1 MNDDRLLDLRYWIEL
16 LSRHRWLILG
26 CVSGVASIAAF
37 FSLQLTPIY
46 LSSST
51 LYFAAP
57 QVKTLTFEDIYTQ
70 DRMRPQERM
79 LTRMEIIRSAPV
91 LERAVRDLEERGLLD
106 FDEAEPPRK
115 ETWATRVLDLL
126 SLQEEE
132 PESVEVTP
140 DIRRNRY
147 VRRLKRHLEF
157 ESIGTSDS
165 FLKVGVR
172 DENPRGAAVLANAIT
187 DAYVESSRDMLVK
200 GADEAVAW
208 LESKLEEQQA
218 RLVKAEENLRKYA
231 SAGSVNVDDASQ
243 LVIRE
248 LTLLQ
253 EGLMSIRL
261 RIMAEES
268 RQVVAGAAPQ
278 DGVDSPTTAP
288 AMDVNADVAAALRAR
303 VRTDL
308 INTTVELDQLKQR
321 LGDRH
326 PDVIAAMDKKKRLEA
341 QLASMP
347 PPSLLDPATMN
358 PSDPTARVPVEM
370 LRAQERLLSENL
382 DKALKAISAEGE
394 KGTKAEIYRREVEI
408 QRKIYGEMLN
418 RKNEIILSA
427 KLDSAD
433 TEVFEKAVPRPF
445 PVSPNHARTIVL
457 AVFGGL
463 ILGIGI
469 AVVRDHLDES
479 VRDPDQAFDLMK
491 APVLG
496 MIPFDSRMK
505 RIKPNGSQ
513 PILSGHGENDSQTE
527 EAYQVLRSHIEGA
540 QPNGVARILL
550 ITSAV
555 PGEGKSTT
563 AAHLAAAFADAGDR
577 ILLVDGDFRRPSLSR
592 YFHLDLQGDLSD
604 VLLGK
609 IPPEKAVHRD
619 ESSILDIIAT
629 KPGNEVPQGAR
640 LTQSF
645 QSLFAWARQHYDRVI
660 VDMPVVMVPIS
671 SEVARAGAMALL
683 VHRPG
688 FATVKVLTQV
698 REHLTLSKMPLLGVV
713 LNGVRMAWLGDKYPL
728 LYHYYS
734 SSARPSGKSRMSRR
748 RPKRQLTE

>member
-1 MNDDRLLDLRYWIEL
+1 MNDDRLLNLRYWLEL
-16 LSRHRWLILG
+16 LSHYRWLIVG
-26 CVSGVASIAAF
+26 CVTGVASIATF

-46 LSSST
+46 QSSST

-57 QVKTLTFEDIYTQ
+57 QVKTLTFQDIYTQ
-70 DRMRPQERM
+70 ERMRPQERI
-79 LTRMEIIRSAPV
+79 LNYTQIIGSTPV
-91 LERAVRDLEERGLLD
+91 LERAVRDLEERGLLN
-106 FDEAEPPRK
+106 FDEPEPPRE
-115 ETWATRVLDLL
+115 ETWATRILDLL
-126 SLQEEE
+126 PFQEEE
-132 PESVEVTP
+132 PEPAEVTP
-140 DIRRNRY
+140 DIRRDRY
-147 VRRLKRHLEF
+147 VRRLKQRIDF
-157 ESIGTSDS
+157 EPIGTGDS
-165 FLKVGVR
+165 FLKVSVR
-172 DENPRGAAVLANAIT
+172 NENPGGAAVLANAIT
-187 DAYVESSRDMLVK
+187 SAYVNSSRDMLRK
-200 GADEAVAW
+200 GADDAVAW

-218 RLVKAEENLRKYA
+218 RMVRAEENLRKNS

-253 EGLMSIRL
+253 EGLMDIRL

-268 RQVVAGAAPQ
+268 RQVVAGAVPQ
-278 DGVDSPTTAP
+278 DGVVSQTPAP
-288 AMDVNADVAAALRAR
+288 LTDVNADVAAALRAR
-303 VRTDL
+303 VRADL
-308 INTTVELDQLKQR
+308 IDTSVELDQLKQR

-326 PDVIAAMDKKKRLEA
+326 PDVIAAMDKKKRLEE
-341 QLASMP
+341 QLAGMP
-347 PPSLLDPATMN
+347 PPSILDPATMN
-358 PSDPTARVPVEM
+358 PNDPTARVPVEM
-370 LRAQERLLSENL
+370 LRAQEKLLGENL
-382 DKALKAISAEGE
+382 DRALKAISAEGE
-394 KGTKAEIYRREVEI
+394 KGTKAEIFRREVEI
-408 QRKIYGEMLN
+408 QRNLYGQMLN

-427 KLDSAD
+427 KLDSAE

-445 PVSPNHARTIVL
+445 PVSPNHARTVIL
-457 AVFGGL
+457 ALVGGL
-463 ILGIGI
+463 ILGLGI

-505 RIKPNGSQ
+505 RIKPNGPQS
-513 PILSGHGENDSQTE
+513 ILSGHGEDDSQTE

-540 QPNGVARILL
+540 QPNGTAKILL
-550 ITSAV
+550 VTSAV

-604 VLLGK
+604 VLLGR
-609 IPPEKAVHRD
+609 IPPEKAVCRD
-619 ESSILDIIAT
+619 ESTFLDIIAT
-629 KPGNEVPQGAR
+629 RPGSDVPQGAR
-640 LTQSF
+640 LTQTF
-645 QSLFAWARQHYDRVI
+645 QALFGWAREHYDRVI

-671 SEVARAGAMALL
+671 SEVARAGALAVL

-688 FATVKVLTQV
+688 FASVKVLTQV
-698 REHLTLSKMPLLGVV
+698 REHLTLSKMPLLGIV

-734 SSARPSGKSRMSRR
+734 SSARPAGGPGTPHR